1 MSHTTSGKMP
11 AKCSSSRF
19 STTERVP
26 IESKE
31 ALASTLVASK
41 DSERYGI
48 AQEIHQ
54 VIVHLLCAAVD
65 REVLASPVIPSAE
78 ELPDEESAG

>member
-1 MSHTTSGKMP
+1 MP
-11 AKCSSSRF
+11 RRCMRRRF
-19 STTERVP
+19 GDST
-26 IESKE
+26 
-31 ALASTLVASK
+31 
-41 DSERYGI
+41 

-78 ELPDEESAG
+78 ELSVEESSR